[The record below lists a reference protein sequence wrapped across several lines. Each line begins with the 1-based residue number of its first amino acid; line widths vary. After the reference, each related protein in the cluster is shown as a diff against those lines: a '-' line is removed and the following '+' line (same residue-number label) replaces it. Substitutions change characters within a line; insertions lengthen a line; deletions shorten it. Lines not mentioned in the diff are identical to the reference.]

1 MKSLLLPLLAGITL
15 PTALNFF
22 HFAPTY
28 AFPWDKKKPTYI
40 DQEAALDAC
49 FDFAKKV
56 LKEKLTDP
64 RKQTFEEGIS
74 DEYSYRSDDDPFPLP
89 SPFKNELGEYK
100 ILQYGCRRVSKKNSK
115 RIIPEF
121 ESYIKYLK
129 IPDQRGLKGNE
140 YVVEEYKT
148 SISWENNEMK
158 LHTFSYEPKESDRPT
173 GGIYDQYGIDQDWII
188 GAGFGM
194 AYRLCR
200 ETFLHK
206 TITTDDLEIRKA
218 ADKKYLRESLDP
230 YANQPYPKRITETA
244 IELYEGRLAKCLR
257 EGGEGW

>member
-1 MKSLLLPLLAGITL
+1 MLNCFFPMVESTL
-15 PTALNFF
+15 RTLNL
-22 HFAPTY
+22 T
-28 AFPWDKKKPTYI
+28 
-40 DQEAALDAC
+40 
-49 FDFAKKV
+49 V
-56 LKEKLTDP
+56 LE
-64 RKQTFEEGIS
+64 
-74 DEYSYRSDDDPFPLP
+74 
-89 SPFKNELGEYK
+89 
-100 ILQYGCRRVSKKNSK
+100 
-115 RIIPEF
+115 
-121 ESYIKYLK
+121 
-129 IPDQRGLKGNE
+129 RGLKGND

>member
-1 MKSLLLPLLAGITL
+1 MKRLLLSLLAGFAL
-15 PTALNFF
+15 PTALNLF

-49 FDFAKKV
+49 FKFAKKV
-56 LKEKLTDP
+56 LEEKLRDP
-64 RKQTFEEGIS
+64 RKQTFEESIA
-74 DEYSYRSDDDPFPLP
+74 DESSYKSGDPLP

-100 ILQYGCRRVSKKNSK
+100 ILQYGCRRVSKKNSNK
-115 RIIPEF
+115 IIPEF
-121 ESYIKYLK
+121 RGYVQYLK
-129 IPDQRGLKGNE
+129 IPAQKGIKGNE
-140 YVVEEYKT
+140 FKVEEYKT
-148 SISWENNEMK
+148 FISWVENEMK
-158 LHTFSYEPKESDRPT
+158 SHTFSYEPKESDRPT
-173 GGIYDQYGIDQDWII
+173 GGIYDQYGIDQSWII
-188 GAGFGM
+188 GTGFGM

-218 ADKKYLRESLDP
+218 ADKKFLREILDP
-230 YANQPYPKRITETA
+230 YANQTYPKRITESA
-244 IELYEGRLAKCLR
+244 IKLYEGRLAKCLK

>member
-1 MKSLLLPLLAGITL
+1 MKRLLLPLLAGIAL
-15 PTALNFF
+15 PTALNLF

-28 AFPWDKKKPTYI
+28 AFPWDKKKAHFN

-56 LKEKLTDP
+56 LEEKLRDP
-64 RKQTFEEGIS
+64 RKQTTEEILADKS
-74 DEYSYRSDDDPFPLP
+74 EPLP

-121 ESYIKYLK
+121 EGYIKYLK
-129 IPDQRGLKGNE
+129 IPNQRGLKGND

-148 SISWENNEMK
+148 FISWENNEIK

-173 GGIYDQYGIDQDWII
+173 FGIYSHYGIDQDWII
-188 GAGFGM
+188 GAGFGL
-194 AYRLCR
+194 ADRLCQ
-200 ETFLHK
+200 ETFLYK
-206 TITTDDLEIRKA
+206 TLTTDDLEIRKA
-218 ADKKYLRESLDP
+218 ADKKFLRETLDP
-230 YANQPYPKRITETA
+230 YANQPSPTRITELA
-244 IELYEGRLAKCLR
+244 IELYEGKISKCLK
-257 EGGEGW
+257 EGG